1 MKKESKSEEY
11 LPIEDLNE
19 MIAKYVIR
27 MRNDVIRGNPQKL
40 TEENIRKI
48 IDTLAGTSG
57 YMLQSLL
64 QLEIIAESFS
74 KAVKGI
80 ETPTVNDI
88 EFFEKVHS
96 QIRNISRSLMDID
109 VKKYE

>member
-1 MKKESKSEEY
+1 MKKQNKLEEY

-19 MIAKYVIR
+19 MIANYVIR
-27 MRNDVIRGNPQKL
+27 MRNDVHRGNPQKL
-40 TEENIRKI
+40 TDESIHKI
-48 IDTLAGTSG
+48 IDILAGTSG
-57 YMLQSLL
+57 YILQCIV

-80 ETPTVNDI
+80 ETPTVDDI

-109 VKKYE
+109 IKKYE